1 MTVPEPDFGPV
12 PSEETGLRPPE
23 QFVPARPFSME
34 EEDEGDFGELPP
46 EVEEPQAEEITEL
59 SERELGLFRQLIT
72 VGQRS
77 KTVDVLGHTVVV
89 QNLRVSDDLRIGL
102 YCRDY
107 EGTKME
113 QRAYQ
118 LAVCAAGIK
127 TVNGNPIYQPLT
139 GAEGEDEIFR
149 VKAEKLKDYYPV
161 VITRIYRAIMDLD
174 QEFVELAVKLGK
186 LEG

>member
-23 QFVPARPFSME
+23 RFIPAQAFSME
-34 EEDEGDFGELPP
+34 EDEEDFDAPPP
-46 EVEEPQAEEITEL
+46 EPEIEPEEITEL
-59 SERELGLFRQLIT
+59 SEQELMLFRQLVT

-77 KTVDVLGHTVVV
+77 KTIEILGHTVVV

-102 YCRDY
+102 YCREY

-118 LAVCAAGIK
+118 LAVCAAGIRSI
-127 TVNGNPIYQPLT
+127 GGAPLYQSLT

-174 QEFVELAVKLGK
+174 QEFVELAIKLGK